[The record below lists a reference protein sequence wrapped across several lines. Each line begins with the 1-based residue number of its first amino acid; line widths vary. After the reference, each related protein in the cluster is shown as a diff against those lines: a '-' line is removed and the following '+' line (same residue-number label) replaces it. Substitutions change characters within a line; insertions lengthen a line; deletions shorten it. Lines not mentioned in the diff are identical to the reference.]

1 MIKLINTYLRPYR
14 GFLALILIFQT
25 VATIASLSLPNL
37 NASIIDD
44 GVATA
49 DTAQILRY
57 GAIMIGFSLLNGA
70 ASILAVYF
78 SARAAMGLGR
88 DMRRDLFDRVLGF
101 STRELN
107 HFGAPSL
114 LTRNTNDVQQV
125 QMMVF
130 MVGSLMISAPI
141 MMAGSVVMALR
152 EDRELSW
159 LILVAVLVLGIFIGF
174 LVSRLL
180 PLFNENQ
187 DTIDNLNRVTREQIT
202 GIRVIRAFVRESVE
216 RHRFAGANRDLMT
229 LAIKIATWFAM
240 LFPFVNLVM
249 NLSSASVMWFGGQR
263 VDSGAILI
271 GTLTAFITYLMQILI
286 SVMIATMLV
295 MMAPRA
301 AVCATRIR
309 EVLSTPSS
317 VVPPTRPVDPAERS
331 GRVVFD
337 EVSFSYPGAGEP
349 VLSKISF
356 TMEPGTTT
364 AIIGST
370 GSGKTTLINLIP
382 RLFDVQGGRVLVD
395 GVNVTD
401 YEPEQLWSRIG
412 LVPQKPYLFSGT
424 IRSTLEYGLPGASD
438 DDCWQAL
445 RIAQADD
452 FVSALPAV
460 LEAPV
465 AQGGTNF
472 SGGQRQRL
480 SIARALVKK
489 PEIYIFDDAFS
500 ALDVTT
506 DAKLRAALADHTH
519 DASVLIVGQRIS
531 TIKDAD
537 QILVLD
543 HGTIVGKGTHDE
555 LLASC
560 QTYQEIVESQ
570 RTVQEAA

>member
-187 DTIDNLNRVTREQIT
+187 DKIDNLNRVTREQIT

>member
-187 DTIDNLNRVTREQIT
+187 DKIDNLNRVTREQIT

-424 IRSTLEYGLPGASD
+424 IRSTLEYGLPGVSD